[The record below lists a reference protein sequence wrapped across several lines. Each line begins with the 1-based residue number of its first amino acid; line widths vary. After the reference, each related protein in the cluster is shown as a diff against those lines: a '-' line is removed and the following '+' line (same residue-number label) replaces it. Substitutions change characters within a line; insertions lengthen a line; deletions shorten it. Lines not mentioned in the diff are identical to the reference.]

1 MKFEISTVDEIIDR
15 HGLEQRALI
24 PALLAI
30 QDKYH
35 YLPADA
41 LERVAERM
49 KIPAIQVHQVAEF
62 YKAFSLEERGKHI
75 ITVCLGTA
83 CHVKGGNRLVDHVSR
98 ILDIEPGSTTKDML
112 FTLEAVNCLGT
123 CAIAPVMTVDGK
135 YFGNLAASKVEG
147 VLDLYKEQEAVA
159 ND

>member
-1 MKFEISTVDEIIDR
+1 MKVDLSTVDEIIDS
-15 HGLEQRALI
+15 HGLERRALI
-24 PALLAI
+24 PSLLAI
-30 QDKYH
+30 QDKFH

-49 KIPAIQVHQVAEF
+49 SIPSIQVHQVAEF
-62 YKAFSLEERGKHI
+62 YKAFSLEERGRHI

-98 ILDIEPGSTTKDML
+98 ILEIEPGDTTKDML

-135 YFGNLAASKVEG
+135 YYGNLAASKVENI
-147 VLDLYKEQEAVA
+147 LNLYREEEAVA